1 MNILE
6 IIVIITIAFCTIA
19 GYYRGFLKTAYSI
32 AAWFLVLVFVTAATP
47 FFTGFLEKNT
57 GLKDAI
63 QEKCADYIEDLAE
76 DQISMEAEGYG
87 AGENSLIPNEII
99 EAITDSAASTVN
111 GALRENGIY
120 DELADQAAHFIIQGI
135 AFFIAMALISTVTF
149 TVSRMLNFVSKIPI
163 IRGPDK
169 ALGAIV
175 GALKGLVFVWLIFY
189 IICICATSEFGAK
202 YMGYIEESSL
212 LKFLYDNNMLLII
225 VTKLM
230 KK

>member
-99 EAITDSAASTVN
+99 EAITDSAASTVS
-111 GALRENGIY
+111 GAFYHTGNRVFYCHG
-120 DELADQAAHFIIQGI
+120 AHKHSNLYGVAHAQFCIQNTDYPRSGQ
-135 AFFIAMALISTVTF
+135 
-149 TVSRMLNFVSKIPI
+149 
-163 IRGPDK
+163 
-169 ALGAIV
+169 GA
-175 GALKGLVFVWLIFY
+175 GSHCGRAERP
-189 IICICATSEFGAK
+189 CICMA
-202 YMGYIEESSL
+202 YI
-212 LKFLYDNNMLLII
+212 LYHLHLRH
-225 VTKLM
+225 K
-230 KK
+230 